1 MTDSTGRRR
10 APARKRTTLKPWAK
24 PFLAELARTSNV
36 TAAAKAAGI
45 CTGTAYDERRANA
58 PFNRAWQQAL
68 CEGYDHLEMELL
80 QRMRGGEL
88 KPAAGAKRGVRGYDN
103 AIAFRLLC
111 AHRESAA
118 RQRAVRDHE
127 DTEAILAAI
136 DAKLDRMRRRRLAAK
151 DAGDE
156 GE

>member
-88 KPAAGAKRGVRGYDN
+88 KPAAGAKRAR
-103 AIAFRLLC
+103 
-111 AHRESAA
+111 REEIGIDGMDLIHG
-118 RQRAVRDHE
+118 RDL
-127 DTEAILAAI
+127 DTEGFGTLKI
-136 DAKLDRMRRRRLAAK
+136 DLVHV
-151 DAGDE
+151 GDD
-156 GE
+156 